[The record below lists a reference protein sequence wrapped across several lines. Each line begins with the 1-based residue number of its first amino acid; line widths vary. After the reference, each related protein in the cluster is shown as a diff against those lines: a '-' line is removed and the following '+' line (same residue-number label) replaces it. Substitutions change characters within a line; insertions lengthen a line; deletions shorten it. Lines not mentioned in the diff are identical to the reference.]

1 MNRKRIRSSP
11 LSCPP
16 SLWSAV
22 SLRPLSRSRHNCDRC
37 SDSSRKCSELELWFY
52 RVAAAGTK
60 NRTPAQHLF
69 YPT

>member
-16 SLWSAV
+16 SL
-22 SLRPLSRSRHNCDRC
+22 RPLSRSRHNCGRC

-60 NRTPAQHLF
+60 NRTPAQHLL